1 MLFFADFMVIL
12 KAGKIALIL
21 SEMFSAKL
29 KLMMVTVT

>member
-1 MLFFADFMVIL
+1 MLFYSVLMIIL

-21 SEMFSAKL
+21 TEMFSAKL